1 LFTIIISA
9 SRRTDIP
16 AFYSEWFINRIQAGS
31 FMKVNPYNNQQRSP
45 VSLLPADVAAIV
57 FWTKNPLP
65 LMRHLPLLDN
75 RGYNYL
81 FHFTLN
87 NYSEV
92 LEPRVPA
99 FEERIRIFKLLS
111 DRIGPE
117 KLMWRYDPII
127 VSGSDPV
134 DAHLERFRRIAEMLK
149 GYSYRVTISLVEL
162 YQKTLANFKR
172 LAPELA
178 QEITDLRGTEQRGQ
192 LHILASG
199 LSSIAREC
207 GLAIYSCS
215 EKLDLTEYNIQP
227 GSCIDVSL
235 INRIFKT
242 NLKAVKDKYQRPECR
257 CAPSVDMGFYDTCRF
272 GCIYCYANT
281 STKAVFHHAA
291 RHDPSSPALLG

>member
-1 LFTIIISA
+1 
-9 SRRTDIP
+9 
-16 AFYSEWFINRIQAGS
+16 
-31 FMKVNPYNNQQRSP
+31 MKVNPYNNQQRSP

-65 LMRHLPLLDN
+65 LMRYLPLLDN

-87 NYSEV
+87 NYSKV
-92 LEPRVPA
+92 FEPRVPA
-99 FEERIRIFKLLS
+99 LEERIRIFRLLS

-117 KLMWRYDPII
+117 KIMWRYDPII
-127 VSGSDPV
+127 VSSSDPV

-178 QEITDLRGTEQRGQ
+178 REITDLRGTEQREQ
-192 LHILASG
+192 LHILAGG

-215 EKLDLTEYNIQP
+215 EKLNLTEYNIQP
-227 GSCIDVSL
+227 GSCIDVPL
-235 INRIFKT
+235 INRIFKMD
-242 NLKAVKDKYQRPECR
+242 LKAAKDKYQRPECR

-281 STKAVFHHAA
+281 STQTVSHHAA
-291 RHDPSSPALLG
+291 RHDPSGPALLG